1 LKLEDRKESVKLRE
15 TTKMR
20 TVFLVLIVI
29 IGVAMIASSCN
40 MMSAMDYVKKGEEYL
55 RTRDYDQAIE
65 YFTKA
70 INKGGLSTK
79 DLAITHKYRG
89 FAYNAKGK
97 YDAAIEDLNKAIELD
112 PTYYAAYSDRG
123 VVFAE
128 KNQDDL
134 ALADFN
140 KAIDLNPQY
149 YMTYYYKACFY
160 SEKNDTSE
168 ACKWL
173 KTAVEK
179 GYSNW
184 SHIKNNNCF
193 DNIRQ
198 SACYK
203 EIMSG
208 R

>member
-1 LKLEDRKESVKLRE
+1 MELCEVMEKRKG
-15 TTKMR
+15 
-20 TVFLVLIVI
+20 FLVLIGI
-29 IGVAMIASSCN
+29 IGVTMIVSSCN
-40 MMSAMDYVKKGEEYL
+40 MMSAVNYVKKGEEYL
-55 RTRDYDQAIE
+55 RTRDYDRAIE

-79 DLAITHKYRG
+79 DSAITHKYRA

-112 PTYYAAYSDRG
+112 PKYYAAYSDRG

-149 YMTYYYKACFY
+149 YMTYYYNACFY

-173 KTAVEK
+173 KTAIEK

-184 SHIKNNNCF
+184 SHIENYSCL

-198 SACYK
+198 ATCYK
-203 EIMSG
+203 EIMAG

>member
-1 LKLEDRKESVKLRE
+1 MKLCEIM
-15 TTKMR
+15 KMR
-20 TVFLVLIVI
+20 NVFLVLIGI
-29 IGVAMIASSCN
+29 VALVMFVLSCSNISSL
-40 MMSAMDYVKKGEEYL
+40 DYVKKGEEYL
-55 RTRDYDQAIE
+55 RTHDYDRAIE

-97 YDAAIEDLNKAIELD
+97 FSAALEDLNKAIDLYPE
-112 PTYYAAYSDRG
+112 YYAAYSDRG
-123 VVFAE
+123 VVFTE
-128 KNQDDL
+128 ENQDNR
-134 ALADFN
+134 ALEDFN
-140 KAIDLNPQY
+140 KAIALNPQY
-149 YMTYYYKACFY
+149 YMTYYNKACFY
-160 SEKNDTSE
+160 SKKNNTSE
-168 ACKWL
+168 ACKCL
-173 KTAVEK
+173 KTAIEK

-184 SHIKNNNCF
+184 SHIKNYKCF

-203 EIMSG
+203 NIMSG